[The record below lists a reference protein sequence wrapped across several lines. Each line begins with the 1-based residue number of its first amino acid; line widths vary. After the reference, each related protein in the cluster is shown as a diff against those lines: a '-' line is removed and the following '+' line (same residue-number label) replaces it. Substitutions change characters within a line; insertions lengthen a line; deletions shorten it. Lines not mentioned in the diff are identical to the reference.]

1 MPFKKFVQGYRDFH
15 KNYFQSENSV
25 YDDLVRQ
32 GQSPETLVIACSDS
46 RTDPALITGSQP
58 GEMFVVRNVAA
69 IVPPY
74 RKDASHHGTSA
85 AIEFAVKAL
94 KVKHIVVLGH
104 SMCGGI
110 KALANQETT
119 MQEYEFIA
127 QWMDIA
133 SPARDAVEAE
143 LGDASEPIKQ
153 RALEQAVILVSLN
166 NLMTFPWVAA
176 KVRAGELQIHGWY
189 FDLKSGQIFRYKEK
203 TQSFEKL
210 AATLIAQQQPQAT
223 DENENENAPHKH
235 ADGDCCC

>member
-1 MPFKKFVQGYRDFH
+1 MPFRKFVQGYKDFY
-15 KNYFQSENSV
+15 KNYFQSDSNV
-25 YDDLVRQ
+25 YDELVRR

-74 RKDASHHGTSA
+74 RHDTSHHGTSA
-85 AIEFAVKAL
+85 AIEFAVKTL

-110 KALANQETT
+110 QALANKEAAL
-119 MQEYEFIA
+119 QEYEFLA

-133 SPARDAVEAE
+133 TPAREAVEAE
-143 LGDASEPIKQ
+143 LGDASAPIKQ

-166 NLMTFPWVAA
+166 NLMTFPWIAERVAA
-176 KVRAGELQIHGWY
+176 GDLQIHGWY

-203 TQSFEKL
+203 TQSFEKI
-210 AATLIAQQQPQAT
+210 AAALIAQIGG
-223 DENENENAPHKH
+223 EEAPHQH
-235 ADGDCCC
+235 RDDGECCVPKD

>member
-1 MPFKKFVQGYRDFH
+1 MPFKKFVQGYRDFY
-15 KNYFQSENSV
+15 KNYFQSESHV
-25 YDDLVRQ
+25 YEELVRH

-110 KALANQETT
+110 KALAEKETT
-119 MQEYEFIA
+119 QQEYEFIA

-143 LGDASEPIKQ
+143 LADASEPIKQ

-166 NLMTFPWVAA
+166 NLMTFPWISE

-203 TQSFEKL
+203 TQNFEKI
-210 AATLIAQQQPQAT
+210 AAGFIAQ
-223 DENENENAPHKH
+223 
-235 ADGDCCC
+235 ADAHGVSAAQDPAEDSPTGSCPCC

>member
-1 MPFKKFVQGYRDFH
+1 MPFRKFVQGYKDFY
-15 KNYFQSENSV
+15 KTYFQSDSNV
-25 YDDLVRQ
+25 YDELVRR

-46 RTDPALITGSQP
+46 RADPALITGSQP
-58 GEMFVVRNVAA
+58 GDLFVVRNVAA

-74 RKDASHHGTSA
+74 RHDTTHHGTSA
-85 AIEFAVKAL
+85 AIEFAVKSL

-110 KALANQETT
+110 MALANRE
-119 MQEYEFIA
+119 MACQEYEFIT

-133 SPARDAVEAE
+133 APARDAVEAE
-143 LGDASEPIKQ
+143 LGDASETIKQ

-166 NLMTFPWVAA
+166 NLMTFPWIAA

-210 AATLIAQQQPQAT
+210 AATLISQSGESESTAAKQ
-223 DENENENAPHKH
+223 DNGE
-235 ADGDCCC
+235 GCC

>member
-1 MPFKKFVQGYRDFH
+1 MPFRKFVQGYKDFY
-15 KNYFQSENSV
+15 KTYFQSDSNV
-25 YDDLVRQ
+25 YDELVRR

-46 RTDPALITGSQP
+46 RADPALITGSQP
-58 GEMFVVRNVAA
+58 GDLFVVRNVAA

-74 RKDASHHGTSA
+74 RHDTTHHGTSA
-85 AIEFAVKAL
+85 AIEFAVKSL

-110 KALANQETT
+110 MALANRE
-119 MQEYEFIA
+119 MACQEYEFIT

-133 SPARDAVEAE
+133 APARDAVEAE
-143 LGDASEPIKQ
+143 LGDASETIKQ

-166 NLMTFPWVAA
+166 NLMTFPWIAA

-210 AATLIAQQQPQAT
+210 AATLISQSGESESTAAKQ
-223 DENENENAPHKH
+223 DNSE
-235 ADGDCCC
+235 GCC

>member
-1 MPFKKFVQGYRDFH
+1 MPFRKFVQGYKDFY
-15 KNYFQSENSV
+15 KNYFQSDSNV
-25 YDDLVRQ
+25 YEELVRH

-46 RTDPALITGSQP
+46 RTDPAIITGGQP

-74 RKDASHHGTSA
+74 RHDTNHHGTSA
-85 AIEFAVKAL
+85 AIEFAVKTL
-94 KVKHIVVLGH
+94 KVKHIVILGH

-110 KALANQETT
+110 QALAQLDKAQ
-119 MQEYEFIA
+119 QEYEFLA

-133 SPARDAVEAE
+133 TPAREAVEAE

-166 NLMTFPWVAA
+166 NVMTFPWVAA

-210 AATLIAQQQPQAT
+210 AATLLGQQAEGEDAQ
-223 DENENENAPHKH
+223 KH
-235 ADGDCCC
+235 GDKDGECCC

>member
-1 MPFKKFVQGYRDFH
+1 MPFRKFVQGYKDFY
-15 KNYFQSENSV
+15 KNYFQSDSNV
-25 YDDLVRQ
+25 YDELVRR

-46 RTDPALITGSQP
+46 RADPALITNSQP
-58 GEMFVVRNVAA
+58 GDLFVVRNVAA

-74 RKDASHHGTSA
+74 RHDTTHHGTSA
-85 AIEFAVKAL
+85 AIEFAVKTL

-110 KALANQETT
+110 MALADRE
-119 MQEYEFIA
+119 MARQEYEFIT

-133 SPARDAVEAE
+133 TPAREAVEAE
-143 LGDASEPIKQ
+143 LGDASPPIKQ

-166 NLMTFPWVAA
+166 NLMTFPWIAD
-176 KVRAGELQIHGWY
+176 KVKAGELQIHGWY

-210 AATLIAQQQPQAT
+210 AATLIGQAGET
-223 DENENENAPHKH
+223 EA
-235 ADGDCCC
+235 ADKRDDGECCC

>member
-1 MPFKKFVQGYRDFH
+1 MPFRKFVQGYKDFY
-15 KNYFQSENSV
+15 KNYFQSDSNV
-25 YDDLVRQ
+25 YDELVRR

-46 RTDPALITGSQP
+46 RADPALITNSQP
-58 GEMFVVRNVAA
+58 GDLFVVRNVAA

-74 RKDASHHGTSA
+74 RHDTTHHGTSA
-85 AIEFAVKAL
+85 AIEFAVKTL

-110 KALANQETT
+110 MALADRE
-119 MQEYEFIA
+119 MARQEYEFIT

-133 SPARDAVEAE
+133 TPAREAVEAE
-143 LGDASEPIKQ
+143 LGDASPPIKQ

-166 NLMTFPWVAA
+166 NLMTFPWIAD
-176 KVRAGELQIHGWY
+176 KVKAGELQIHGWY

-210 AATLIAQQQPQAT
+210 AATLIGQAGET
-223 DENENENAPHKH
+223 NA
-235 ADGDCCC
+235 ADKRDDGECCC

>member
-1 MPFKKFVQGYRDFH
+1 MPFRKFVQGYKDFY
-15 KNYFQSENSV
+15 KNYFQSDSNIYE
-25 YDDLVRQ
+25 DLVRR

-46 RTDPALITGSQP
+46 RTDPAIITGSQP

-74 RKDASHHGTSA
+74 RHDTNHHGTSA
-85 AIEFAVKAL
+85 AIEFAVKTL
-94 KVKHIVVLGH
+94 KVKHIVILGH

-110 KALANQETT
+110 QALAHRDTT
-119 MQEYEFIA
+119 EQEYEFLA

-133 SPARDAVEAE
+133 TPARDAVEAE

-166 NLMTFPWVAA
+166 NVMTFPWVAA

-210 AATLIAQQQPQAT
+210 AATLLGQPVET
-223 DENENENAPHKH
+223 DGTHKH
-235 ADGDCCC
+235 DDGECCC